1 MLKMNGLVKR
11 YKDFTLECSMIVE
24 KGCSTGLIG
33 ENGSGKSTMFKSV
46 LGLISYEEGEVS
58 LFGRAPARLQKE
70 DRERMGIVLGESG
83 FSGYLKVKDII
94 PVLAAMYPKFER
106 ERFIKLCG
114 KFSIPQDKAIN
125 EFSTG
130 MKAKLKVFAAITHG
144 ADFLFM
150 DEPTTGLDV
159 MTRNDVL
166 DLLREYMEQDNSRS
180 ILISSHISSDLE
192 GLCDDIYMIH
202 EGRIIF
208 HEDMDK
214 LLNEYGLIKADE
226 EQFKRLDKEHILSVR
241 KENFGYSCLTG
252 QRRYYIENY
261 PDMVVEKGNLDEVIT
276 MMSGGRRL

>member
-1 MLKMNGLVKR
+1 MLEINGLVKR
-11 YKDFTLECSMIVE
+11 YKDFTLECSMKVE
-24 KGCSTGLIG
+24 KGCITGLIG

-202 EGRIIF
+202 EGNILL
-208 HEDMDK
+208 HEETDV
-214 LLNEYGLIKADE
+214 LLERYGVLKVTE
-226 EQFKRLDKEHILSVR
+226 EQYQALDKSWILNVK
-241 KENFGYSCLTG
+241 KEPFGYSCLTG
-252 QRRYYIENY
+252 QRQFYMENA
-261 PDMVVEKGNLDEVIT
+261 PEIVVEKGGIDDVIT
-276 MMSGGRRL
+276 IMIQGEAL